1 MGANLQRCLKASTAV
16 QVVEVAGRRG
26 HKEHELGRES
36 FVYGLSLSTSSIP
49 SPSEYPAVTE
59 DYDTPALKTLRLP
72 SLSNI
77 FALKLHPGLAGCNPS
92 IGGHEAYLEPDQ
104 CSDASLCTII
114 PRRPQSLGSHPPR
127 CATCQRFATQAL

>member
-59 DYDTPALKTLRLP
+59 DYDTPMDNTAFVREESDLELGPTRSEDAQASKFIQHLR
-72 SLSNI
+72 S
-77 FALKLHPGLAGCNPS
+77 
-92 IGGHEAYLEPDQ
+92 EA
-104 CSDASLCTII
+104 T
-114 PRRPQSLGSHPPR
+114 PRTGRLQSVDWG
-127 CATCQRFATQAL
+127 A